1 MRLIP
6 GSGQGRI
13 LGVVTYLTIQT
24 ECFTHSVNE
33 MNFGTEGKGMEW
45 KGKGKG
51 KGKVLKRESFLSTFC
66 LVRLFLSVDWDV
78 GGWYVGGCV

>member
-1 MRLIP
+1 
-6 GSGQGRI
+6 
-13 LGVVTYLTIQT
+13 
-24 ECFTHSVNE
+24 